1 MKKPQQKTGFQ
12 QETTIFNCILILSL
26 KQAMGNNCVVSVR
39 YVAKIWQCT
48 SGGTRTF
55 VWITGKRAGESLDRT
70 NMEKDRMQTS
80 PQTRLGKR
88 D

>member
-26 KQAMGNNCVVSVR
+26 KQAMGNNCVVGKR
-39 YVAKIWQCT
+39 YEVKIRQYSSRST
-48 SGGTRTF
+48 KAF
-55 VWITGKRAGESLDRT
+55 VWVIGKRAGESLDRT